1 MLTDPSYAVL
11 STMSRVAGPFT
22 RCPGDKLPAIR
33 DWEPR
38 ATTDPDRI
46 RIRRCLDG
54 GAGQR
59 RVGVWACRPR
69 RGRPLLREGYPRVAR
84 SLPQF
89 ADQAGGLLGGEV
101 GEVAAGDGGGDGGQC
116 DRVGVG
122 HPAGLVVGL
131 EFGFE
136 VEQERN
142 PYTGSRVRLST
153 SRNRCTGSAVV
164 SRSIR
169 ARGAPDRLR

>member
-46 RIRRCLDG
+46 RVRRCLDG

-69 RGRPLLREGYPRVAR
+69 RGRPLLRAGLSAR
-84 SLPQF
+84 RAVTSAVCGP
-89 ADQAGGLLGGEV
+89 G
-101 GEVAAGDGGGDGGQC
+101 
-116 DRVGVG
+116 RW
-122 HPAGLVVGL
+122 PAGW
-131 EFGFE
+131 
-136 VEQERN
+136 
-142 PYTGSRVRLST
+142 
-153 SRNRCTGSAVV
+153 
-164 SRSIR
+164 
-169 ARGAPDRLR
+169 